1 MADRYTKESSCCT
14 FSRKTCKDEERG
26 LLPAV
31 SEDTRGA
38 LPHAIVTGA
47 LYLEDF
53 FLHLQCLQVPL
64 RYQAG
69 KSTHSSCPD
78 RDLGVVG

>member
-1 MADRYTKESSCCT
+1 MK
-14 FSRKTCKDEERG
+14 RG
-26 LLPAV
+26 VHYQQFLR
-31 SEDTRGA
+31 TREGHCPTP
-38 LPHAIVTGA
+38 LSQGRWQRGA

-53 FLHLQCLQVPL
+53 FLHLQRLRVPL